1 MRATLVALLCLGVGA
16 AQARAEEPREDEGK
30 ETLQSEGKR
39 RGKEKSGAKEQNKEQ
54 NKEQSKEQNK
64 ERSQVERRADA
75 PNAQTLGRDQS
86 GVYVNAP
93 ATNSAFSPSFVMRG
107 FPSGLTLFDG
117 ASHGFTAQDVDLSTV
132 DHVEFF
138 KGPGAML
145 FGKALGGYGGAANY
159 IRKAPTQE
167 TFARAVATKASFAVT
182 RFTADVNAPLN
193 DDKSLLFRMTGSAQS
208 LGSFVDFTR
217 TRSFDIA
224 PMLAFTADNGDRATL
239 RAEHNGARLV
249 WRDGVPADPVFLHV
263 PKEFYAGLPANEHE
277 TPFFDDLTLR
287 YEHAFNKDWKVAAVV
302 DYFLYAD
309 RWGWFTG
316 WGYDG
321 FQSVIFGNPVRAR
334 TANRSFDAQL
344 RLNGRFD
351 TGILSHTVFLGLEQW
366 DFYFGYNN
374 DVARYEAAPL
384 NIFLPVYSPGVSY
397 AGAFWSNGVARALSR
412 SVYGQDL
419 IDLNENW
426 RILIGGRYDL
436 LAQRERVFDPFGA
449 LTGEPTS
456 SLSKGTKGYFS
467 PRAGILYRPD
477 EETQFFAAYGKSLIP
492 NTGVRIQSGEAPPP
506 QQDTQYELG
515 LRREFLDRKMSFE
528 VGLFDVTRDNVAI
541 PNPANPSGFYSV
553 VTGQQ
558 HSHGIE
564 VNLGGEI
571 LPNLK
576 INAVATFLHAL
587 VSKDDNIPSQQGSD
601 LLGAPRRVY
610 SFSANYA
617 FDAGELK
624 GLELGA
630 SYYYASRLEATLPN
644 TYGFTLAPQQML
656 GASLGYALNDN
667 LKLEINAANFTNQP
681 NWTSNGALY
690 HGEPRTI
697 AASLSYKY

>member
-1 MRATLVALLCLGVGA
+1 MRATLVALLCLCVGA
-16 AQARAEEPREDEGK
+16 AQARAEELREDEGK

-39 RGKEKSGAKEQNKEQ
+39 RSKEKSGAKEQNKEQ
-54 NKEQSKEQNK
+54 NKE
-64 ERSQVERRADA
+64 RRQVERRADA

-93 ATNSAFSPSFVMRG
+93 ATNSAFSPEFVMRG
-107 FPSGLTLFDG
+107 FPAGVTLFDG
-117 ASHGFTAQDVDLSTV
+117 ASHGFTAQNVDLSTV

-167 TFARAVATKASFAVT
+167 TFARAVATKASFDVT

-193 DDKSLLFRMTGSAQS
+193 DEKSLLFRMTGSAQS

-224 PMLAFTADNGDRATL
+224 PMLAFTADNGDRVSL

-249 WRDGVPADPVFLHV
+249 WRDGLPADPVFLHV

-287 YEHAFNKDWKVAAVV
+287 YEHAFSADWKVAAVV

-321 FQSVIFGNPVRAR
+321 FQSVVFGSPVRAR

-351 TGILSHTVFLGLEQW
+351 TGALAHTVFLGLEHW

-384 NIFLPVYSPGVSY
+384 NIFAPVYSPGVSY
-397 AGAFWSNGVARALSR
+397 AGAFWSNGVARAISR

-436 LAQRERVFDPFGA
+436 LAQRERVFDPLGA

-456 SLSKGTKGYFS
+456 SLSKGTRGYFS

-506 QQDTQYELG
+506 
-515 LRREFLDRKMSFE
+515 
-528 VGLFDVTRDNVAI
+528 
-541 PNPANPSGFYSV
+541 
-553 VTGQQ
+553 
-558 HSHGIE
+558 
-564 VNLGGEI
+564 
-571 LPNLK
+571 
-576 INAVATFLHAL
+576 
-587 VSKDDNIPSQQGSD
+587 
-601 LLGAPRRVY
+601 
-610 SFSANYA
+610 
-617 FDAGELK
+617 
-624 GLELGA
+624 
-630 SYYYASRLEATLPN
+630 
-644 TYGFTLAPQQML
+644 
-656 GASLGYALNDN
+656 
-667 LKLEINAANFTNQP
+667 
-681 NWTSNGALY
+681 
-690 HGEPRTI
+690 
-697 AASLSYKY
+697 